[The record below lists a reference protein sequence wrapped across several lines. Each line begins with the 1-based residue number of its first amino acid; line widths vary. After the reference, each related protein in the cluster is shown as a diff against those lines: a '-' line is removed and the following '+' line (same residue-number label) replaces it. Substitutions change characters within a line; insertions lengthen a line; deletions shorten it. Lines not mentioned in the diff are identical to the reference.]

1 MSSSVEYSDKSSSI
15 KSTDSVSTSES
26 DVIDENTFYDFEGKI
41 IEEYNVIKLIGRGS
55 YSGVWLSYCISNS
68 KFYAIKIQ
76 NPEDY
81 KDGVEEINILK
92 KLPEENHLLKLKKC
106 FVKKQD
112 NNKFLCS
119 VYDLHYSN
127 LDNILRKGNYDNGFP
142 INIAKNI
149 FIQIVDA
156 IKILHKKCKMTHCD
170 LKTDNILV
178 KGINEEDLFYIN
190 NYKQLD
196 FSKNYSDA
204 KIKYWT
210 LNLNKNIDKIKKMKS
225 EDKLSIRKNIH
236 KRITEKIN
244 DEFKISKPEFETKKT
259 YPSDKLDSIDI
270 TVADFGATCT
280 KDEFYES
287 QFGTRYYMSP
297 EVILMGKISEKIDVW
312 ALGCILYE
320 LINGEFLFDPE
331 KDKNYS
337 RDYYHLLEISKFS
350 GRFSRKFLKTTKYYK
365 NFFDK
370 HGELLDTEYRE
381 FYDHNELFNKFEE
394 ESERKLV
401 IDLISK
407 MLRIDPK
414 ERISVDDIM
423 SHEWLRLHAN
433 INLPLNVL

>member
-1 MSSSVEYSDKSSSI
+1 MSSSVENSDKSNSI
-15 KSTDSVSTSES
+15 KSTDSMSTSES

-41 IEEYNVIKLIGRGS
+41 VEEYNIIKLVGRGS
-55 YSGVWLSYCISNS
+55 YSGVWLSYCISDS

-92 KLPEENHLLKLKKC
+92 KLPQEDHLLKLIKC

-112 NNKFLCS
+112 KNKFLCS

-127 LDNILRKGNYDNGFP
+127 LDSILRKGNFNNGFP
-142 INIAKNI
+142 INTAKNI
-149 FIQIVDA
+149 FIQIVDG
-156 IKILHKKCKMTHCD
+156 IRTLHNKCKMTHCD

-190 NYKQLD
+190 NYKQLN
-196 FSKNYSDA
+196 FLKKYSEE

-210 LNLNKNIDKIKKMKS
+210 INLNKNIDKIKKMKS

-236 KRITEKIN
+236 KKITEKIN
-244 DEFKISKPEFETKKT
+244 DDFNLIKTEFENKKT
-259 YPSDKLDSIDI
+259 YPTFDESIDI
-270 TVADFGATCT
+270 TIADFGATCT
-280 KDEFYES
+280 EDEFYEN

-312 ALGCILYE
+312 SLGCILYE

-331 KDKNYS
+331 KDKTYS

-350 GRFSRKFLKTTKYYK
+350 GRFSKKFLKTTKYYNK
-365 NFFDK
+365 FFDRR
-370 HGELLDTEYRE
+370 GDLIDTDFRE
-381 FYDHNELFNKFEE
+381 FYDHNELFSKVEE

-407 MLRIDPK
+407 MLKIDPK
-414 ERISVDDIM
+414 ERISINDII
-423 SHEWLRLHAN
+423 SHEWLKLRAN
-433 INLPLNVL
+433 INLPLSVL